1 MRNVVSLLLWLALVL
16 PVLTQMPPVPPGP
29 RVNGVLTTR
38 VDPADPTV
46 TLDWDVG
53 DIAEVTGID
62 WEILDRPFSDVH
74 PITLTDE
81 PLRQGSFEGKS
92 GHGPIDL
99 KGLPDGTFYI
109 RYIGK
114 KGKREVTLAS
124 EAARFVIIAGHRA
137 GPSTGGPGPS
147 GRPTG
152 GPVSPAGPGPGATGP
167 PLRLVPDSIN
177 LPVNSVQKFWL
188 PPELKGVT
196 ALSWEVDGGP
206 GEVDPTG
213 VYRAPAVVPGGGLTA
228 PVKLVAR
235 LSDGRTATADI
246 MLLCPVRFLGVEPSG
261 SIKAGKT
268 LQFRGMA
275 EGITTSVP
283 TWTLV
288 SGPGQLKEN
297 GVYTAPRQVDSPQ
310 RLRVRINWPG
320 VCKPT
325 EVELTVIPG
334 DK

>member
-1 MRNVVSLLLWLALVL
+1 MRNVASLLLLLAVAL
-16 PVLTQMPPVPPGP
+16 PVLSQMPPVPPGP

-53 DIAEVTGID
+53 DSAEVTGID

-81 PLRQGSFEGKS
+81 PLRQGSFKGKS
-92 GHGPIDL
+92 GHGPIDV
-99 KGLPDGTFYI
+99 KGLPEGTYYI

-147 GRPTG
+147 SAPTG
-152 GPVSPAGPGPGATGP
+152 GPVGPSGTAAPGP

-196 ALSWEVDGGP
+196 ALSWEVDGGL

-213 VYRAPAVVPGGGLTA
+213 VYRAPAFVPGGGLTA

-235 LSDGRTATADI
+235 LSDGRQATADI
-246 MLLCPVRFLGVEPSG
+246 MLLRPVRFLGVEPSG
-261 SIKAGKT
+261 SIKAGRT
-268 LQFRGMA
+268 VQFRGMA

-297 GVYTAPRQVDSPQ
+297 GVYIAPKQVDSPQ
-310 RLRVRINWPG
+310 RLRVRITWPG

-325 EVELTVIPG
+325 EVELTVEPS
-334 DK
+334 KP

>member
-1 MRNVVSLLLWLALVL
+1 MRIAALFLWLALAL
-16 PVLTQMPPVPPGP
+16 PAISQMPPVPPGP

-38 VDPADPTV
+38 VDPANPTV
-46 TLDWDVG
+46 MLDWDAG
-53 DIAEVTGID
+53 DLTEVTGID

-81 PLRQGSFEGKS
+81 PLRKGSFKGKS
-92 GHGPIDL
+92 GHGPIDVQ
-99 KGLPDGTFYI
+99 GMPEGTYYI

-137 GPSTGGPGPS
+137 GPG
-147 GRPTG
+147 TG
-152 GPVSPAGPGPGATGP
+152 GPVPSGGQAGGP
-167 PLRLVPDSIN
+167 PVASGPSLRLVPDSIN
-177 LPVNSVQKFWL
+177 LPVNAIQKFWL

-196 ALSWEVDGGP
+196 ALSWEVDGGL
-206 GEVDPTG
+206 GEVDQTG
-213 VYRAPAVVPGGGLTA
+213 VYRAPSVVPGGGLTA

-246 MLLCPVRFLGVEPSG
+246 MVLRPVRFLGVEPSG

-268 LQFRGMA
+268 VQFRGMA
-275 EGITTSVP
+275 EGLTTSVP

-320 VCKPT
+320 VCRPT
-325 EVELTVIPG
+325 EVELTVVPG

>member
-1 MRNVVSLLLWLALVL
+1 MRIASLLLLLALAL
-16 PVLTQMPPVPPGP
+16 PVISQMPPVPPAP

-38 VDPADPTV
+38 VDPANPTV
-46 TLDWDVG
+46 MLDWDVG
-53 DIAEVTGID
+53 DSAEVTGID
-62 WEILDRPFSDVH
+62 WEIKDAPFSDLH

-81 PLRQGSFEGKS
+81 PLRKGSFTGRS
-92 GHGPIDL
+92 GHGPIDV
-99 KGLPDGTFYI
+99 KGLPEGTYYI

-124 EAARFVIIAGHRA
+124 EAARFVIIAGHA
-137 GPSTGGPGPS
+137 GGPSTGGPS
-147 GRPTG
+147 TG
-152 GPVSPAGPGPGATGP
+152 GPSTGRPSTGP
-167 PLRLVPDSIN
+167 VAVGPSLRLVPDSIN
-177 LPVNSVQKFWL
+177 LPVNAVQKFWL

-196 ALSWEVDGGP
+196 AISWEVDGGL

-213 VYRAPAVVPGGGLTA
+213 VYRAPAFVPGGGLTA

-235 LSDGRTATADI
+235 LSDGRQATADI
-246 MLLCPVRFLGVEPSG
+246 MLLRAVRFLGVEPSG

-268 LQFRGMA
+268 VQFRGMA

-283 TWTLV
+283 TWTLI

-297 GVYTAPRQVDSPQ
+297 GVYTAPKQVDSPQ

-325 EVELTVIPG
+325 EVELTVEPS
-334 DK
+334 KP